1 MTVTATTTLTTATPT
16 ATATTQANATTSA
29 DWPTIPLGQAGVIGV
44 TPSPPFPAT
53 QVGRSIHGAWST
65 LPRAFSGA
73 TWTAL
78 SGPNWSIFPSTMN
91 GCGDQRFLV
100 RWRAVNGTAQVAAR
114 WVESEEARGEPGITG
129 TAGPQVIANAGWIEI
144 DGCQTPLSVSMG

>member
-1 MTVTATTTLTTATPT
+1 MSL
-16 ATATTQANATTSA
+16 
-29 DWPTIPLGQAGVIGV
+29 I
-44 TPSPPFPAT
+44 
-53 QVGRSIHGAWST
+53 R
-65 LPRAFSGA
+65 
-73 TWTAL
+73 L
-78 SGPNWSIFPSTMN
+78 SGPNWSTFPSTMN

-144 DGCQTPLSVSMG
+144 DGCQTPQFRLVSDSDGLTLTDVTVAVQQLVPAP